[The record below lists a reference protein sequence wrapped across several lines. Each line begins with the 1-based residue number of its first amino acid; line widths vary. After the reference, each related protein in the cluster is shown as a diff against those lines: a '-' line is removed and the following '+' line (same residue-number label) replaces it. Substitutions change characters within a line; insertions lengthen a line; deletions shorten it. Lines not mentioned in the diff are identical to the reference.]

1 MLWVLRE
8 FGQGAEEVDGQYKG
22 FLPVGHTAAVEFR
35 AAEVVEFHPKP
46 FSEAIDVSD
55 FRRVDDEEDVEE
67 LGRNFHSIHLR
78 LIQKDEQPAL
88 RLFGVDFLKL
98 HLCQRRKAARLARK
112 GENDV
117 GAD

>member
-78 LIQKDEQPAL
+78 LIQKDEQPATNAIPFCSQL
-88 RLFGVDFLKL
+88 VL
-98 HLCQRRKAARLARK
+98 HCFNPTNE
-112 GENDV
+112 GS
-117 GAD
+117 

>member
-1 MLWVLRE
+1 MQRFLCEFRE
-8 FGQGAEEVDGQYKG
+8 GPKEVQGQDKG

-35 AAEVVEFHPKP
+35 VAEDIEFHPKP

-67 LGRNFHSIHLR
+67 LGRNLHSIHLR
-78 LIQKDEQPAL
+78 LIQTDEQPPL